1 MDSGCT
7 NYIYD
12 EDYLSFLVRY
22 DGDINGVYEKFDPVC
37 VSIINN
43 QFLVAYSKP
52 NVVNIEEMVRYG
64 YESLPKCYGLT
75 DDQVNEA
82 IGVESLRLLPGLG
95 LDGKDV
101 IIGFVDTGI
110 DISAESFKK
119 PDGSTRILS
128 IWDQNEAAYNGQDA
142 MYGYGRVFNEAYI
155 NNVLQNP
162 EGNSFL
168 SYDDNGHGS
177 FLASIAAGISGV
189 APGADIIMVKL
200 KPAKRALRRFNVISD
215 EAGCYSEEDIMFGV
229 KYLVAEAARL
239 GKPLVICL
247 GLGTNQGGH
256 DGNSALETY
265 LNSLLGLRGISVV
278 VSGGNETG
286 FGGHFGLNG
295 IDGTKADVEIAVGSN
310 DNGFIMEIW
319 GSAPGLLE
327 VNVIS
332 PTGEVFD
339 EIPSIRNG
347 GVKKIFL
354 YEGTSVYAENVVVD
368 KVSGDPFCLLRFLN
382 PTEGIWTVRVNARG
396 SISSNGFNAWLPIH
410 NFLNSDTSFVAP
422 LASETICAPG
432 NARGPITVAGYD
444 YRTGAIYVNS
454 SRGFTRTGGI
464 KPDITA
470 PAVDVA
476 GAFARS
482 SGFSETSLY
491 TRKSGTSI
499 AAAIVAGA
507 AALLL
512 QWGIVNRNAF
522 SITNEDIKQILIRGA
537 NREGSI
543 SYPSPIWGYGTLDVY
558 GAFNTL
564 RQ

>member
-1 MDSGCT
+1 MDTGCT

-95 LDGKDV
+95 LDGKGV

-119 PDGSTRILS
+119 ADGSTRILS

-162 EGNSFL
+162 GEDSFL
-168 SYDDNGHGS
+168 SYDDNGHGT
-177 FLASIAAGISGV
+177 FLASVAAGISGV

-215 EAGCYSEEDIMFGV
+215 EASCYSEEDIMFGV

-265 LNSLLGLRGISVV
+265 LNSLLGLRGISAV
-278 VSGGNETG
+278 VSAGNETG

-295 IDGTKADVEIAVGSN
+295 IDGNKADIEIAVGSN

-327 VNVIS
+327 VSVIS

-368 KVSGDPFCLLRFLN
+368 KVSGDPFCFLRFLN
-382 PTEGIWTVRVNARG
+382 PTEGIWTVRVNAKG

-410 NFLNSDTSFVAP
+410 TFLNSDTSFVAP
-422 LASETICAPG
+422 SASETICAPG

-499 AAAIVAGA
+499 AAAIVSGA